1 MKEYY
6 RRRQAGKFL
15 RWKREKGVWWMLS
28 DPTIRLVLLWAGAP
42 MYQLFKI
49 LVVSGSQQ
57 IELSSV
63 NGSHLLW
70 EVINPQKKDTPQ

>member
-42 MYQLFKI
+42 MYQL
-49 LVVSGSQQ
+49 L
-57 IELSSV
+57 
-63 NGSHLLW
+63 
-70 EVINPQKKDTPQ
+70 